1 MPRLELLGAEV
12 AERGA
17 DPHPVVEALDVVE
30 YLQLNEIGVDSDTGV
45 DVESV
50 GQLDGD
56 GLPLGRGDLN
66 AHLRAAVGEA
76 VFSRLRD
83 VHGGVCAGVRDVD
96 GVAWV
101 GIPVVPGRADVS
113 LLIRFLG
120 GYR

>member
-1 MPRLELLGAEV
+1 MFCKDAG
-12 AERGA
+12 
-17 DPHPVVEALDVVE
+17 
-30 YLQLNEIGVDSDTGV
+30 I

-50 GQLDGD
+50 GQLDGN

-66 AHLRAAVGEA
+66 AHLRAAAGEA

-101 GIPVVPGRADVS
+101 GIPVVPGSADA
-113 LLIRFLG
+113 LFLIRFLG
-120 GYR
+120 GYRNRQGCAAQRTRRAVNGSTRGVGLFRCCSR